1 MNFGEMVAQIA
12 DDLVDERLTNVQI
25 QSAINTAMRF
35 YSRKT
40 FYFNKIKT
48 GVNVVVGTPYY
59 TLTNSAIFIADLYT
73 LQTVM
78 FTPTAEDG
86 YPLTQTHDYK
96 IENSVPNTGRAPTH
110 YSYAEMQLRLYPTPN
125 KAGVCSILATYMY
138 PRLTGDAETNPFL
151 ERADELIRQAAKRYL
166 AFNILHDNALGDRCA
181 ALEAEE
187 FASIVAESI
196 AREPI
201 EPLQAASDLVIMSGA
216 GGAYDY
222 RIDR

>member
-12 DDLVDERLTNVQI
+12 DDLVDERLTTPQI
-25 QSAINTAMRF
+25 QNAVNQALRF

-48 GVNVVVGTPYY
+48 AVSVLVGTEYY
-59 TLTNSAIFIADLYT
+59 ALTNTAIFIADLYT
-73 LQTVM
+73 IQTVK
-78 FTPTAEDG
+78 FTPTGEDG
-86 YPLTQTHDYK
+86 YPLTQTYDYK
-96 IENSVPNTGRAPTH
+96 IEEAKLNTDRAPTH
-110 YSYAEMQLRLYPTPN
+110 WSYAEMQLRLYPVPN
-125 KAGVCSILATYMY
+125 KAGTCSILATYMY

-166 AFNILHDNALGDRCA
+166 AFNILHDSGLGDRCA

-187 FASIVAESI
+187 FASIVAESL

-201 EPLQAASDLVIMSGA
+201 EPLEVGTDL
-216 GGAYDY
+216 AYMTGNRGTYNWVTD
-222 RIDR
+222 I